1 MFYYNK
7 YTKQTKKSKP
17 IAHTQH
23 KSKLECHEQ
32 VDDLN

>member
-17 IAHTQH
+17 IAYTQS
-23 KSKLECHEQ
+23 KSTLEHHEQ
-32 VDDLN
+32 VDNLN